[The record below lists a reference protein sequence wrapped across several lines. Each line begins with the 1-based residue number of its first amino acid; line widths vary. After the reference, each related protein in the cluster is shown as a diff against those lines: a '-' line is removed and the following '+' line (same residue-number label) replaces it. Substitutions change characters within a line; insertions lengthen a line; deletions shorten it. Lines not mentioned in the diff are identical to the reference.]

1 MLLKKTFK
9 KFNTYV
15 WQNTTIKQEKGNT
28 SLTWNR
34 LSMEEIFKQQTN
46 QQNPQYPKHQQIK
59 TVPNNY

>member
-1 MLLKKTFK
+1 MLLKKTFL
-9 KFNTYV
+9 KFNTYS
-15 WQNTTIKQEKGNT
+15 WQNTTIKQEKNT

-46 QQNPQYPKHQQIK
+46 QQSPQYLKHQEIK